1 MRIAKSYPVA
11 VKSFDSDFFESSRTL
26 VVDREE
32 NVAEVSVVPD
42 GVMVDCRDTLRP
54 DEAEALA
61 GMLIRASAVARNR
74 GSDVVGDGD
83 VTLHEQAEQ
92 EAAVADG
99 QDGVAVDSPSVVHQV
114 DESGIR

>member
-83 VTLHEQAEQ
+83 AALHEEG
-92 EAAVADG
+92 EHDSTAAYGDDRVVD
-99 QDGVAVDSPSVVHQV
+99 DSPPAVQHV